1 MRKHRAAPPPIDGLI
16 DAVIAQIRAGR
27 VEGADL
33 ARALLLAV
41 SDNDFYE
48 TRISPDVIHLA
59 RVAAAWI
66 RRDVK
71 RERAA
76 AAGAKD
82 AAELRVGPL
91 DTKLQQL
98 ANKYWA
104 EKPARNKHDVAKL
117 IKQRDLA
124 REVDHLK
131 RLGLLDGNFRPPN
144 ANTIRRKIKKP
155 K

>member
-1 MRKHRAAPPPIDGLI
+1 L
-16 DAVIAQIRAGR
+16 
-27 VEGADL
+27 
-33 ARALLLAV
+33 
-41 SDNDFYE
+41 
-48 TRISPDVIHLA
+48 
-59 RVAAAWI
+59 AAAWI
-66 RRDVK
+66 LRDFK
-71 RERAA
+71 RERKA

-82 AAELRVGPL
+82 AAELRGGPL
-91 DTKLQQL
+91 DKKLQQL

-104 EKPARNKHDVAKL
+104 EKPARNKHGVAKQ